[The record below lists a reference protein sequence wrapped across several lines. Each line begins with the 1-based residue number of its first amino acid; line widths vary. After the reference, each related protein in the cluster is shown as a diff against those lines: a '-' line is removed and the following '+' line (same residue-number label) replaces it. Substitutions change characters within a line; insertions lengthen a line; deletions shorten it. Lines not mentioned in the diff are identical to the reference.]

1 MKKLLSIVL
10 AIVLMVSVCPLG
22 LFTITAS
29 ANTVTSGT
37 SGDCTWSIDGTVL
50 TISGN
55 GEMGDYY
62 MDSPPWYGEKITNVI
77 IKNGVTLIGSGAFH
91 GLSSLT
97 NVTIPNSVTRIG
109 AHVFTDCISLTS
121 ITIPNS
127 VTMISERLF
136 EGCTNITSIT
146 IPDSVISIG
155 GSTFSGCT
163 GLMNITMS
171 DSVTSIEGGTF
182 YDCTSLTSITIPKNV
197 TTIGGRAFKG
207 CTNLKSIVISDKL
220 ENVID
225 SAFEDCTNL
234 KDVWYGG
241 SESNKA
247 NISFTTYNG
256 CLKKATWHYNTCE
269 STKHT
274 YSGECD
280 KTCNNCEWVRNLNEN
295 ISHTYDNACD
305 SECNVCGFVRTV
317 PDHVYDGEYD
327 TDCNICGAVR
337 EVGSP
342 NLEIYATN
350 LVLKNNITVNYYVDK
365 TLFDN
370 AGYTKPYIEFVFN
383 GATVIQKNY
392 DLTSDGL
399 YYVFKFDGVMPNQI
413 NDTVKAILHTKVG
426 DNELSSLSSEY
437 SVATYCY
444 NMLNVYS
451 DNIALRTLLVDLLN
465 YGTTAQIYSDYNIK
479 SLANA
484 QLTETQKTWGTQT
497 ADMLSNVLNAKY
509 TEIEDVTVRW
519 KSVGVNLKDN
529 VAVRFKMSAES
540 KDNLTVKISTSSG
553 DEWTLSNKCFEYA
566 GNGCYYVY
574 FEELNV
580 CQMREKIYATV
591 YEGDTAVS
599 NTLCYSIESYVYS
612 QQSSSNEKL
621 KNLLDAM
628 IKYGDSAYR
637 YKQTEN

>member
-10 AIVLMVSVCPLG
+10 TIVIVLSVCPLG

-29 ANTVTSGT
+29 AETATSGT
-37 SGDCTWSIDGTVL
+37 TGDCTWELDGTVL

-55 GEMGDYY
+55 GAMEDYFGEVG
-62 MDSPPWYGEKITNVI
+62 PWGTDITKVI
-77 IKNGVTLIGSGAFH
+77 IKNGVTSIGMCAFEQLINLKS
-91 GLSSLT
+91 
-97 NVTIPNSVTRIG
+97 VRIPNSVTSIG
-109 AHVFTDCISLTS
+109 NSSFAYCTNLTS
-121 ITIPNS
+121 VTIPDS
-127 VTMISERLF
+127 VTNIDRWAF
-136 EGCTNITSIT
+136 ANCTNLTDIIIPDSVTSIGDCTFENCTNLTSIT
-146 IPDSVISIG
+146 IPDSV
-155 GSTFSGCT
+155 
-163 GLMNITMS
+163 
-171 DSVTSIEGGTF
+171 TSMYGVFKG
-182 YDCTSLTSITIPKNV
+182 CTSLTSITIPKNV
-197 TTIGGRAFKG
+197 TTIGSNTFEG
-207 CTNLKSIVISDKL
+207 CTNLKSIIISDKL
-220 ENVID
+220 EDVGN
-225 SAFEDCTNL
+225 SAFKDCTNL

-241 SESNKA
+241 SESDKA
-247 NISFTTYNG
+247 NIEFTTYNG
-256 CLKKATWHYNTCE
+256 CFKNATWHYNTCE

-280 KTCNNCEWVRNLNEN
+280 KTCNNCEWVRSVNEN

-305 SECNVCGFVRTV
+305 SECNVCGFIRTV
-317 PDHVYDGEYD
+317 PDHVYDDEYD

-392 DLTSDGL
+392 DVTSDGL

-444 NMLNVYS
+444 NMLNQYS
-451 DNIALRTLLVDLLN
+451 DNVALRTLLVDLLN

-497 ADMLSNVLNAKY
+497 ADTLSNALNAKY
-509 TEIEDVTVRW
+509 TEIEDIKVRW

-529 VAVRFKMSAES
+529 VAVRFKISAES
-540 KDNLTVKISTSSG
+540 KDNLTVKVSTSSG
-553 DEWTLSNKCFEYA
+553 DEWTLSNKYFEYA